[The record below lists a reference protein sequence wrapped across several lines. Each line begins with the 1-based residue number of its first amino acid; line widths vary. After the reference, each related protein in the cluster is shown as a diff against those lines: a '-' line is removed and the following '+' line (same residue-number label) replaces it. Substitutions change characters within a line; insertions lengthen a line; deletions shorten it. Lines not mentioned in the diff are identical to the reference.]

1 MKLLFGNPYVIGA
14 IALILSVGGFTAGW
28 RLNGWRHDAQQ
39 LIIEQ
44 AAQKAADKATDAAVT
59 AIQGIRIQNRTIRQE
74 LEREIVMQPAVGV
87 ECNISD
93 GVFTS
98 LNKALAPRADH
109 PAVVPGPVAAP

>member
-1 MKLLFGNPYVIGA
+1 MNPYVLGVGTA
-14 IALILSVGGFTAGW
+14 LIALSSFTVGW
-28 RLNGWRHDAQQ
+28 KVNGWRQDAQQ

-98 LNKALAPRADH
+98 LNKSLAPRGDN